1 MPEREN
7 NLDNLDRELVIS
19 APNAQE
25 SPILRRGLQVL
36 TGILILLIL
45 AFCFFASSICIT
57 VLLSGFLAIL
67 ADPAVRVLEK
77 LWIPRFIAAGSIVLT
92 AVLICGFLIYESYDK
107 LTDFSDEFP
116 SYISRIGDAVSP
128 ISRKIERV
136 QDSAG
141 KLQHEASPKKVPEV
155 RVQQNGSWAA
165 YLVRRVGSVWGVAII
180 AGVVP
185 FLMFFMLLARDK
197 IFFCLKTMFG
207 HRVDVDQFADRL
219 TGMVR
224 SYVAG
229 NLVIG
234 VILSAISILV
244 FWRVGLTPAVTLG
257 MISGALNLIP
267 FLGIMLAMVIPL
279 IAGVF
284 QFHSAGPF
292 IVIGVTVVALHL
304 IAANLLIPHFV
315 GSRLDV
321 GPVAATIGLL
331 FWGWLWGVPGLL
343 LAVPLTGFVKLMA
356 DANPSLAH
364 LSNLLAREPQR
375 LLFRRKRRVKPQP
388 AISPD
393 PL

>member
-1 MPEREN
+1 M
-7 NLDNLDRELVIS
+7 IS
-19 APNAQE
+19 APNSQE
-25 SPILRRGLQVL
+25 SPILRRGVQVL
-36 TGILILLIL
+36 TGILTLLIL
-45 AFCFFASSICIT
+45 AFCFFASSICIK

-92 AVLICGFLIYESYDK
+92 GVLICGFLIYESYDK

-165 YLVRRVGSVWGVAII
+165 YLVRGVGSVWGVAII

-229 NLVIG
+229 NLMIG
-234 VILSAISILV
+234 IILSAISILV

-257 MISGALNLIP
+257 LISGVLSLIP
-267 FLGIMLAMVIPL
+267 FLGIMLALVIPL

-315 GSRLDV
+315 GSRLEV

-343 LAVPLTGFVKLMA
+343 LAVPLTGLVKLMA

-375 LLFRRKRRVKPQP
+375 FLFRRKRRVKPQP

>member
-1 MPEREN
+1 
-7 NLDNLDRELVIS
+7 
-19 APNAQE
+19 
-25 SPILRRGLQVL
+25 
-36 TGILILLIL
+36 
-45 AFCFFASSICIT
+45 
-57 VLLSGFLAIL
+57 
-67 ADPAVRVLEK
+67 
-77 LWIPRFIAAGSIVLT
+77 
-92 AVLICGFLIYESYDK
+92 
-107 LTDFSDEFP
+107 
-116 SYISRIGDAVSP
+116 
-128 ISRKIERV
+128 
-136 QDSAG
+136 
-141 KLQHEASPKKVPEV
+141 
-155 RVQQNGSWAA
+155 
-165 YLVRRVGSVWGVAII
+165 
-180 AGVVP
+180 
-185 FLMFFMLLARDK
+185 
-197 IFFCLKTMFG
+197 
-207 HRVDVDQFADRL
+207 
-219 TGMVR
+219 MVR

-257 MISGALNLIP
+257 LISGVLNLIP
-267 FLGIMLAMVIPL
+267 FLGIMLALVIPL

-375 LLFRRKRRVKPQP
+375 SLFRRKRRVKPQP